1 MAKLND
7 DILEKCL
14 NYCLTQ
20 KRVTYTLS
28 EFRLKIDK
36 TNSLLNSLKS
46 AGVLFK
52 ITNLEEVAIAI
63 QVCIYTF
70 YQIDEPQIL

>member
-1 MAKLND
+1 MAKFND

-20 KRVTYTLS
+20 KRITYALS
-28 EFRLKIDK
+28 EFRLEIDK
-36 TNSLLNSLKS
+36 GNSLLNSLNS

-52 ITNLEEVAIAI
+52 INNLEEIAIAI
-63 QVCIYTF
+63 QVSIYCSF
-70 YQIDEPQIL
+70 LPNR

>member
-1 MAKLND
+1 MAKFND
-7 DILEKCL
+7 DILEKYL

-28 EFRLKIDK
+28 EFRLEKNFGA
-36 TNSLLNSLKS
+36 NSLLNSLNN

-52 ITNLEEVAIAI
+52 ISNFEEIDIAI
-63 QVCIYTF
+63 QVCIYF
-70 YQIDEPQIL
+70 FLPNR